1 MSRIIKTAVAKA
13 MAEAKSDPDAVA
25 DIMETLL
32 TSLSM
37 AVSVQAR
44 GDAKLMNE
52 LLEGSSA
59 YLFSRAGDFQKMGA
73 FIGKVTGE

>member
-1 MSRIIKTAVAKA
+1 MSAVIRAAFTKA
-13 MAEAKSDPDAVA
+13 MADAKSDPDAIA
-25 DIMETLL
+25 DIMEALL

-37 AVSVQAR
+37 AISVQAR

-52 LLEGSSA
+52 LLEGASA

-73 FIGKVTGE
+73 FIGRVTGE

>member
-1 MSRIIKTAVAKA
+1 MSNMIRAAFTKA

-25 DIMETLL
+25 GIIETLL
-32 TSLSM
+32 TSVSM
-37 AVSVQAR
+37 AISVQAR
-44 GDAKLMNE
+44 GDYKLMSE

-73 FIGKVTGE
+73 FMGKITK

>member
-1 MSRIIKTAVAKA
+1 MSQIIQTAFAKA
-13 MAEAKSDPDAVA
+13 LAEAKSDPDAVA
-25 DIMETLL
+25 EIMETLL

-37 AVSVQAR
+37 AISVQAR

-59 YLFSRAGDFQKMGA
+59 YLFSRAGDYQKMGE
-73 FIGKVTGE
+73 FIGKAAEK

>member
-1 MSRIIKTAVAKA
+1 MSKTIKIAVAKA

-25 DIMETLL
+25 EIMETLL

-37 AVSVQAR
+37 AISVQAR
-44 GDAKLMNE
+44 GNAKLMSE

-59 YLFSRAGDFQKMGA
+59 YLFSRAGDFQKMGE
-73 FIGKVTGE
+73 FIGKVTK

>member
-1 MSRIIKTAVAKA
+1 MSQIIKSAFAKA
-13 MAEAKSDPDAVA
+13 LGEAKSDPDAVA

-37 AVSVQAR
+37 AISVQAR
-44 GDAKLMNE
+44 GDAKLISE

-59 YLFSRAGDFQKMGA
+59 YLFSRAGDFQKMGE
-73 FIGKVTGE
+73 FIGRVTGE

>member
-1 MSRIIKTAVAKA
+1 MSQIIKAVVAKA
-13 MAEAKSDPDAVA
+13 LAEAKSDPNAVA
-25 DIMETLL
+25 EIMETLI

-37 AVSVQAR
+37 AISVQAR

-73 FIGKVTGE
+73 FIGKVTGK